1 MRSSCCSC
9 FASSCRACPEA
20 GLSRR
25 GFLAAAAGAALVPA
39 AALGAANP
47 SDRQK
52 PIQQTLKVQPVLV
65 YEFYKRRE
73 ATSWRPWGGIL
84 TEQDL
89 AQEKERIGGEL
100 KVMAASARFPL
111 DVRPLATART
121 VDEAAALA
129 KGDQDATVL
138 YGAGGNQK
146 VLETLIAPNRWN
158 LLFLRHRSGP
168 AYLWYEI
175 ADPRLLRKT
184 GDERTQAGL
193 GVDDVV
199 VDSHAEIATR
209 LRGLYGLKNTFGK
222 RIVAVG
228 GAGGW
233 GAGGKQAPEIA
244 RNLWKMEIVI
254 VPYPDLGERIK
265 RARANDALLKRCAA
279 EADRYLKQ
287 KGTTLETKRDFLPK
301 SFLLT
306 EVFRDL
312 LDEYKTDAI
321 TINQCMGTIM
331 GMSETTACLPLSLL
345 NDDGYMAFCESDFVV
360 IPSGVLLRYISG
372 KPVFLNDPT
381 HPHDGVVTMAHC
393 TAPRKNDGERMDPAR
408 ILTHYESDYGA
419 APKVEFRKGTPM
431 TVIDPDFAS
440 KRWMGFL
447 SEVIGNPFLNICRS
461 QVDVAIKGDT
471 GKLIEEMRGFHWMAC
486 HGDYVKE
493 TGYALRKAGVDWL
506 AV

>member
-20 GLSRR
+20 GWSRR

-39 AALGAANP
+39 ATLAAANP

-52 PIQQTLKVQPVLV
+52 PIRQTLKVQPVLV

-89 AQEKERIGGEL
+89 AREKERIGGEL
-100 KVMAASARFPL
+100 KAMTASAKFPL
-111 DVRPLATART
+111 DICPLAAART

-199 VDSHAEIATR
+199 VDSHAEIAMR
-209 LRGLYGLKNTFGK
+209 LRGLYGLKNTLGK

-233 GAGGKQAPEIA
+233 GAGGKKAPEIA
-244 RNLWKMEIVI
+244 RNLWRMEIVN
-254 VPYPDLGERIK
+254 VPYSDLGQRIK
-265 RARANDALLKRCAA
+265 RARGNDALVARCAA

-331 GMSETTACLPLSLL
+331 PIAETTACLPLMLL
-345 NDDGYMAFCESDFVV
+345 NDEGAMAFCESDFVV
-360 IPSGVLLRYISG
+360 IPSGILLHYISG
-372 KPVFLNDPT
+372 RPVFLNDPT
-381 HPHDGVVTMAHC
+381 YPHDGLVTLAHC
-393 TAPRKNDGERMDPAR
+393 TAPSRMDGQRYEPVR
-408 ILTHYESDYGA
+408 VLTHFESDYGA
-419 APKVEFRKGTPM
+419 APKVEMRKGQTI
-431 TVIDPDFAS
+431 TVLDPDFS
-440 KRWMGFL
+440 CKRWVGF
-447 SEVIGNPFLNICRS
+447 EGHIVDAPFLAICRS
-461 QVDVAIKGDT
+461 QIDVQMRGDC
-471 GKLIEEMRGFHWMAC
+471 GRVLREMKGFHWMAAYGN
-486 HGDYVKE
+486 HLREAD
-493 TGYALRKAGVDWL
+493 YALKKLGVAL
-506 AV
+506 VQA

>member
-1 MRSSCCSC
+1 M
-9 FASSCRACPEA
+9 
-20 GLSRR
+20 
-25 GFLAAAAGAALVPA
+25 VPA

-47 SDRQK
+47 ADRQK
-52 PIQQTLKVQPVLV
+52 PIQQTLKVQPVLS

-84 TEQDL
+84 TEQDV

-100 KVMAASARFPL
+100 KAMTAGAKFPL
-111 DVRPLATART
+111 EVRSLAAART
-121 VDEAAALA
+121 VDEAGALA
-129 KGDQDATVL
+129 RGDQDVTL
-138 YGAGGNQK
+138 IYGAGGNQK
-146 VLETLIAPNRWN
+146 VLETLITPNRWN
-158 LLFLRHRSGP
+158 LLFLRHRTGP

-184 GDERTQAGL
+184 VDDRKQPGM
-193 GVDDVV
+193 GVEDVV
-199 VDSHAEIATR
+199 VDSHAEIAMR
-209 LRGLYGLKNTFGK
+209 LRGLYGLKNTLGK

-228 GAGGW
+228 GPSGW
-233 GAGGKQAPEIA
+233 GTGGRTAPEVS
-244 RNLWKMEIVI
+244 RNLWKMDLVT
-254 VPYPDLGERIK
+254 VPYPELGERIK
-265 RARANDALLKRCAA
+265 RARGNDGLVKRCAA

-287 KGTTLETKRDFLPK
+287 KGVTLETNREFIPK

-360 IPSGVLLRYISG
+360 IPSGVLLHYISG

-393 TAPRKNDGERMDPAR
+393 TAPRKNDGEHMDPAR
-408 ILTHYESDYGA
+408 MLTHYESDYGA

-440 KRWMGFL
+440 KRWVGFL

-461 QVDVAIKGDT
+461 QVDVAIKGNT
-471 GKLIEEMRGFHWMAC
+471 EKLIEEMRGFHWMAC
-486 HGDYVKE
+486 YGNYVKE

-506 AV
+506 VV

>member
-1 MRSSCCSC
+1 M
-9 FASSCRACPEA
+9 
-20 GLSRR
+20 L
-25 GFLAAAAGAALVPA
+25 
-39 AALGAANP
+39 
-47 SDRQK
+47 
-52 PIQQTLKVQPVLV
+52 QTLKVQPVLA
-65 YEFYKRRE
+65 YDFYKRRE

-100 KVMAASARFPL
+100 KALSAAMKLPL
-111 DVRPLATART
+111 EVRPLATART
-121 VDEAAALA
+121 ADEAAALA
-129 KGDQDATVL
+129 KGSHDVTLL

-146 VLETLIAPNRWN
+146 VLETLLSPSHWN

-184 GDERTQAGL
+184 VDQRTQPGL
-193 GVDDVV
+193 GVQDVV
-199 VDSHAEIATR
+199 VDSQAEVVLR
-209 LRGLYGLKNTFGK
+209 LRGLYGLKNTLGK

-228 GAGGW
+228 GASGW
-233 GAGGKQAPEIA
+233 GAGGRQAPQIS
-244 RNLWKMEIVI
+244 RDLWKMEIVD
-254 VPYPDLGERIK
+254 VPYKDLGERIK
-265 RARANDALLKRCAA
+265 RARSSDALVKRCAA

-287 KGTTLETKRDFLPK
+287 RGVTLDTQRSFVPK

-360 IPSGVLLRYISG
+360 IPSGVLLRYISN

-381 HPHDGVVTMAHC
+381 HPHDGLVTMAHC
-393 TAPRKNDGERMDPAR
+393 TAPRRNDGQNMDPAR
-408 ILTHYESDYGA
+408 ILTHFESDYGA
-419 APKVEFRKGTPM
+419 SPKVEFRKGTPM

-440 KRWMGFL
+440 QRWLGFL
-447 SEVIGNPFLNICRS
+447 SEVVDNPFLHICRS
-461 QVDVAIKGDT
+461 QVDVAIKGNTD
-471 GKLIEEMRGFHWMAC
+471 KLVEEMRGFHWMAC
-486 HGDYVKE
+486 HGNYLKE

-506 AV
+506 VV

>member
-1 MRSSCCSC
+1 MHSCCNC

-25 GFLAAAAGAALVPA
+25 NFLTAAAGAALVPA
-39 AALGAANP
+39 ATLGAANP

-52 PIQQTLKVQPVLV
+52 PIQQTLKVQPVLT

-89 AQEKERIGGEL
+89 AREKERIGGEL
-100 KVMAASARFPL
+100 KAMTAAAKFPL
-111 DVRPLATART
+111 DVRPLAAASTAE
-121 VDEAAALA
+121 EAAALA
-129 KGDQDATVL
+129 KGDQDVTVL
-138 YGAGGNQK
+138 YGAGGSQK
-146 VLETLIAPNRWN
+146 VLETLIAASRWN

-184 GDERTQAGL
+184 GDQRTQTGL
-193 GVDDVV
+193 GVEDVV
-199 VDSHAEIATR
+199 VDSHAEVAVR
-209 LRGLYGLKNTFGK
+209 LRGLYGLKNTLGK

-228 GAGGW
+228 GPGGW
-233 GAGGKQAPEIA
+233 GSGGRTAPEVS
-244 RNLWKMEIVI
+244 RNLWKMDLVT
-254 VPYPDLGERIK
+254 VPYSDLGERIK
-265 RARANDALLKRCAA
+265 RARADDGLVKRCAA

-287 KGTTLETKRDFLPK
+287 KGVTLETKRDFLPK

-372 KPVFLNDPT
+372 RPVFLNDPT

-393 TAPRKNDGERMDPAR
+393 TAPRRMDGERYDPAR

-419 APKVEFRKGTPM
+419 SPKVEFRKGMPM
-431 TVIDPDFAS
+431 TVINPDFAS
-440 KRWMGFL
+440 KRWLGFL
-447 SEVIGNPFLNICRS
+447 SEVVGSPFLNICRS
-461 QVDVAIKGDT
+461 QVDVAIKGGTD
-471 GKLIEEMRGFHWMAC
+471 KLVEEMRGFHWMAGY
-486 HGDYVKE
+486 GDHLKE
-493 TGYALRKAGVDWL
+493 TGYALKKAGVDWL
-506 AV
+506 VV